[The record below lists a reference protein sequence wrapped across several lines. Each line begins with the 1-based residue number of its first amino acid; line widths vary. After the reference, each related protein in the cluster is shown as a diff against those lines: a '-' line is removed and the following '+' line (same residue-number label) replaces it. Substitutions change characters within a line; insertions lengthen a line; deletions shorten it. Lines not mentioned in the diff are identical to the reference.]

1 MFNLLID
8 TQSDLSLPVFGLLV
22 AMVMLNT
29 VGVVD
34 ILGPLSVVLTID
46 VFLVGFANATVDCV
60 TWSVFDSSSEL
71 VYGETVNIIKY

>member
-34 ILGPLSVVLTID
+34 ILGPLSVVLTI
-46 VFLVGFANATVDCV
+46 VKK
-60 TWSVFDSSSEL
+60 SRP
-71 VYGETVNIIKY
+71 